1 MTEIRYKIST
11 QAPHEKQVAFIKSP
25 AKRKVI
31 VAGRRGGKTTG
42 VAILAADMFMKGR
55 RILEAA
61 PTQDQT
67 ERFWE
72 VVKDYFEE
80 PIDAG
85 FIYKN
90 ETKRLLELPNGGRLR
105 TKTAWDADSLRGD
118 YADLLI
124 LDEFADMDVDAWDK
138 VGAPMLLDNDG
149 DAIFIGTPKRR
160 NHFFRMYQQA
170 IGDDTGRWGA
180 WHFTS
185 YDNPHLSKQ
194 ALDEITKD
202 MTQSAYKQEIMAEF
216 LEGEGQVFRNINACM
231 GAELHPKVE
240 KHQGHRIVAGVDWAK
255 QHDYTAI
262 SVGCADCRQEL
273 AKDRFNKIDYHFQR
287 RRIEALVNKYNI
299 NTLLVE
305 LNSIGEPNFEE
316 MQRSGLP
323 VSGFTTTA
331 ASKPPLIENLALA
344 LEKQEWQFQSDSV
357 WTGELEAYEMKTS
370 SNTGRPS
377 YSAPEGMH
385 DDTVIARALMLR
397 AATTGRIEVVENPFY
412 K

>member
-118 YADLLI
+118 YASCQR
-124 LDEFADMDVDAWDK
+124 
-138 VGAPMLLDNDG
+138 PML
-149 DAIFIGTPKRR
+149 
-160 NHFFRMYQQA
+160 
-170 IGDDTGRWGA
+170 
-180 WHFTS
+180 S
-185 YDNPHLSKQ
+185 
-194 ALDEITKD
+194 
-202 MTQSAYKQEIMAEF
+202 
-216 LEGEGQVFRNINACM
+216 
-231 GAELHPKVE
+231 
-240 KHQGHRIVAGVDWAK
+240 
-255 QHDYTAI
+255 
-262 SVGCADCRQEL
+262 
-273 AKDRFNKIDYHFQR
+273 
-287 RRIEALVNKYNI
+287 
-299 NTLLVE
+299 
-305 LNSIGEPNFEE
+305 
-316 MQRSGLP
+316 
-323 VSGFTTTA
+323 
-331 ASKPPLIENLALA
+331 
-344 LEKQEWQFQSDSV
+344 
-357 WTGELEAYEMKTS
+357 
-370 SNTGRPS
+370 
-377 YSAPEGMH
+377 
-385 DDTVIARALMLR
+385 
-397 AATTGRIEVVENPFY
+397 
-412 K
+412 